1 MVRFIRIEMLQH
13 YIKNGWTVI
22 VQGTEMAAVRKSYD
36 ATNDNVHPEE

>member
-22 VQGTEMAAVRKSYD
+22 VQGTEMAAVRKNYD
-36 ATNDNVHPEE
+36 ATNDNVYPEK